1 MMFYT
6 LLGVSITVSAVVAA
20 CVTGLFHKSV
30 HTIYEIISNDAMAR
44 ACARYVVFA
53 SMVVGIASG
62 VRTSTLARYLRKEH
76 VTDRVLDLTPQAW
89 VLEVWGAVDAVLG
102 NLAWVYLW
110 VFHLALV
117 AYIVLRAFGRIRNE
131 SGG

>member
-6 LLGVSITVSAVVAA
+6 LLGASVVVSALVAA
-20 CVTGLFHKSV
+20 GVTALFHKSV
-30 HTIYEIISNDAMAR
+30 HRIYAIISNDTVAR
-44 ACARYVVFA
+44 ACSIYVLFA
-53 SMVVGIASG
+53 SLVVGVGSG
-62 VRTSTLARYLRKEH
+62 VRTYTLRQYLNGTFSHDRK
-76 VTDRVLDLTPQAW
+76 LDLTPQAW
-89 VLEVWGAVDAVLG
+89 VLELWGAVDSVLG

-131 SGG
+131 GQP